1 MIVRILIAVM
11 LLGAAIARA
20 DATSDRLLKQD
31 IDRQE
36 QERRER
42 RWDEPRAS
50 TPLPPPEL
58 EETSKQPASDTCFSI
73 REIHV
78 TQAQILPAK
87 PLARLIAAY
96 EGRCLNASDLQ
107 ALQQGMNSLALSR
120 GLVTTR
126 VVIPEQNLSSGI
138 LQLEVWPGHME
149 AATLN
154 SPYRMELEAALP
166 LNNGD
171 VLNLRAL
178 EQAIDN
184 LNRLE
189 SLQASVELRPSEKP
203 GGSITAF
210 TVNRLQPWHLAAVWD
225 SEAMEQHPVNTV
237 RASLTLDSPLKLAD
251 RLIVGANAT
260 VRGTEVDN
268 AYGSSI
274 DYDVPIGWWRMAV
287 GADQFEYQNPI
298 TSGLTTFVSSGK
310 SQSIRAEVSRV
321 VWRDNKHRLN
331 IALLGKQ
338 RINNNYI
345 DSIAIGVSTSRLK
358 AMGLRA
364 DISRVAAPWVMDA
377 SLSAE
382 QGEARTLAMPSPV
395 DADYSRVIAI
405 TRLQYHWK
413 KSSLSW
419 SVSGQW
425 SDSILSPSE
434 QFALA
439 GNVKGFSPLS
449 LNAATGMASRIEWA
463 RPFFFDWK
471 GFKTIRPQIG
481 VELGF
486 SPAASG
492 NISEEQLTAVTMG
505 VIAPWKKVL
514 MQLQVAAPIEF
525 NSTQNAMSDCQ
536 MDANV
541 SIRW

>member
-1 MIVRILIAVM
+1 MNPPI
-11 LLGAAIARA
+11 LLGTAIARA
-20 DATSDRLLKQD
+20 DTTSERLLKQD

-36 QERRER
+36 QERRDR
-42 RWDEPRAS
+42 RWDEPRTS
-50 TPLPPPEL
+50 TPLPAPEL
-58 EETSKQPASDTCFSI
+58 EGASGQPASDTCFSI

-96 EGRCLNASDLQ
+96 EGRCLSSSDLQ

-166 LNNGD
+166 LSNGD

-189 SLQASVELRPSEKP
+189 SLQASVELRPGEKP
-203 GGSITAF
+203 GGSIAAF

-225 SEAMEQHPVNTV
+225 SEAMEQHPVNTA

-268 AYGSSI
+268 AYGGSI
-274 DYDVPIGWWRMAV
+274 DYDAPIGWWRIAV
-287 GADQFEYQNPI
+287 GADQFEYRNPI

-395 DADYSRVIAI
+395 DADYSRVIAN

-425 SDSILSPSE
+425 SDSILLPSE
-434 QFALA
+434 QYALA
-439 GNVKGFSPLS
+439 GNIKGFSPLS
-449 LNAATGMASRIEWA
+449 LNAATGMASRVEWA

-471 GFKTIRPQIG
+471 EFKTIRLQIG
-481 VELGF
+481 AELGWA
-486 SPAASG
+486 PAASG

-505 VIAPWKKVL
+505 VIAPWKKMVI
-514 MQLQVAAPIEF
+514 QLQVAAPLEF
-525 NSTQNAMSDCQ
+525 NSTQNAISDCQ